1 MKALIQRVTEASVT
15 VGGETVATIGRGLL
29 VLLGIRHEDDEKD
42 VLWLARKL
50 PQLRI
55 FEDDAGAM
63 NRSLEDVGGAV
74 IVVSQFTLYAD
85 ASHGNRPG
93 FSAAA
98 RPEQA
103 EPLYDSLV
111 AHLRARLGPQRVGT
125 GRFGADMQVRLVN
138 DGPVTIELES
148 GGSPFRCFPGSAG
161 GPPPHGAV

>member
-1 MKALIQRVTEASVT
+1 MT
-15 VGGETVATIGRGLL
+15 VRGETVAAIGRGLL
-29 VLLGIRHEDDEKD
+29 VLLGVRHEDTEAD

-55 FEDDAGAM
+55 FEDAAGAM
-63 NRSLEDVGGAV
+63 NRSLEEVGGSV

-85 ASHGNRPG
+85 ARKGNRPG

-103 EPLYDSLV
+103 EPLYASLV
-111 AHLRARLGPQRVGT
+111 AHLHARLGPDRVGT
-125 GRFGADMQVRLVN
+125 GRFGAEMQVRLVN

-148 GGSPFRCFPGSAG
+148 GG
-161 GPPPHGAV
+161 

>member
-15 VGGETVATIGRGLL
+15 IRGETVAVIGRGLL
-29 VLLGIRHEDDEKD
+29 VLLGIRHADTAAD

-50 PQLRI
+50 PQVRI
-55 FEDDAGAM
+55 FEDEAGAM

-85 ASHGNRPG
+85 TRRGNRPG

-103 EPLYDSLV
+103 EPLYDALV
-111 AHLRARLGPQRVGT
+111 AHLRARLGPERVGA

-148 GGSPFRCFPGSAG
+148 GTG
-161 GPPPHGAV
+161 V